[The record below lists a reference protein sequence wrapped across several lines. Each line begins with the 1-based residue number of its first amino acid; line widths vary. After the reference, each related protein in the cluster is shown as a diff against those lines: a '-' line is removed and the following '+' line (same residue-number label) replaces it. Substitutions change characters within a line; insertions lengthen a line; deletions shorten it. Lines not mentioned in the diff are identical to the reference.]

1 MVLNRIGLTGSS
13 GLLGRHIIF
22 ILLKKKYNVI
32 ATSRTR
38 PPLKHKMLIFKKLN
52 LNEKLKNSKLDRI
65 FGKISTLIHAGAYV
79 PNNPNNKKKMNRKL
93 VLKCNSEATGKLAKW
108 AYNRK
113 VKLIYV
119 SGAIVYKN
127 QNSKNLEHSK
137 VIKHSEDIYCY
148 SKALSEKKL
157 FFYKKKGLKLTI
169 FRPSSIYGWG
179 LNKSKIICK
188 FLSFSKKNKIIKIY
202 QPVNAKINL
211 IHAYDVSSA
220 IVQVIKKNF
229 NGVLNIGY
237 KTISFFELAK
247 LAKKI
252 FNNKKRIEIL
262 KKKKLFHPKRLD
274 VGTSRIKKI
283 LNWKPKISLEKGL
296 NLVIKK
302 KCI

>member
-188 FLSFSKKNKIIKIY
+188 FLSFSKKNRTIKIY

-220 IVQVIKKNF
+220 IVQAIEKNF

-274 VGTSRIKKI
+274 VGIGHIKKI

-302 KCI
+302 RCI

>member
-79 PNNPNNKKKMNRKL
+79 PNNKKKMNRKL

-113 VKLIYV
+113 VKFIYI

-127 QNSKNLEHSK
+127 QNSENLEHSM

-157 FFYKKKGLKLTI
+157 FFYKKQGLKLTI

-188 FLSFSKKNKIIKIY
+188 FLSFSKKNRTIKIY

-220 IVQVIKKNF
+220 IVQAIEKNF

-302 KCI
+302 RCI